1 MKAHAHDDGLARMPA
16 PRSTTAGASAHA
28 AASAAGGSPLQAVAQ
43 RANAGP
49 HATSLAALGS
59 VVAQREC
66 AGCGAVKRGTR
77 QPVQRAA
84 ADGGGLPAG
93 LRTGLEN
100 LSGHDLSDVRVHY
113 GSARPAQLNAH
124 AYAQGSDIHVAAGQ
138 EQHLPHEGWH
148 VIQQRQNRV
157 RPTGSVAGTAVND
170 DARLEREADVM
181 GARALRTGGG

>member
-1 MKAHAHDDGLARMPA
+1 MRTHVQHEPTTTRA
-16 PRSTTAGASAHA
+16 PRRTTVPAGAGTQE
-28 AASAAGGSPLQAVAQ
+28 AGGDAGLQGVAQ

-66 AGCGAVKRGTR
+66 AGCGAVKGGKR
-77 QPVQRAA
+77 QPAQRAA
-84 ADGGGLPAG
+84 ADGGGLPDGLRAG
-93 LRTGLEN
+93 LES

-157 RPTGSVAGTAVND
+157 KPTLDVGGTAVND

-181 GARALRTGGG
+181 GERALRAGGG